1 MAEEGSGAT
10 GTCEPGARDAAASR
24 VPAVA
29 GASARVPSG
38 APDPSEYDHDAL
50 DRYVQRLFAREDDA
64 LRRTRERADEAGMP
78 RIQLPPATACALQ
91 LLVRAAGVRRAVEVG
106 TLAGYSAIWI
116 ARALPED
123 GKLVTLE
130 INPEHAAV
138 ARRSLD
144 EAGVADR
151 VELRLGDAAELLA
164 ALGPDGSF
172 DLVFVDADKERY
184 TQYLED
190 AARLLRP
197 GGLFVA
203 DNAFWKGLVLEPGSD
218 HLAAV
223 LDGFNRTVAGDP
235 RFDATILPVGDGLL
249 VGVRR

>member
-1 MAEEGSGAT
+1 MAEGGSGAT
-10 GTCEPGARDAAASR
+10 GDREPGARAAAASR

-50 DRYVQRLFAREDDA
+50 DLYVQRLFAREDDA
-64 LRRTRERADEAGMP
+64 LRRTRERADKAGMP
-78 RIQLPPATACALQ
+78 RIQLPPATARALQ

-106 TLAGYSAIWI
+106 TLAGYSAVWI
-116 ARALPED
+116 ARALPQD

-138 ARRSLD
+138 AQRSLAD
-144 EAGVADR
+144 AGVADR
-151 VELRLGDAAELLA
+151 VELQVGDAAELLA

-184 TQYLED
+184 AQYLEE

-203 DNAFWKGLVLEPGSD
+203 DNAFWKGLVLDPDSD
-218 HLAAV
+218 HLATV
-223 LDGFNRTVAGDP
+223 LDGFNRTVADDP

>member
-1 MAEEGSGAT
+1 M
-10 GTCEPGARDAAASR
+10 CRPGASPVTD
-24 VPAVA
+24 
-29 GASARVPSG
+29 GAPGRVPSG

-50 DRYVQRLFAREDDA
+50 DLYVRRLFAQEDDA

-78 RIQLPPATACALQ
+78 RIQLPPATARALQ

-116 ARALPED
+116 ARALPVD

-130 INPEHAAV
+130 IDAEHAAV
-138 ARRSLD
+138 ARRSLED
-144 EAGVADR
+144 AGMSDR
-151 VELRLGDAAELLA
+151 AELRVGDAAELLD

-184 TQYLED
+184 TQYLEE
-190 AARLLRP
+190 AARLLSP

-203 DNAFWKGLVLEPGSD
+203 DNAFWKGWVLDPGID
-218 HLAAV
+218 ELAAV
-223 LDGFNRTVAGDP
+223 LDGFNRIVAADP

-249 VGVRR
+249 VAVRR